1 MLFDLK
7 NVITNTHATVA
18 IGASTSISAIMGLF
32 ISNVLILHF
41 KGIDV
46 KELRKRIVFMLV
58 TLLMI
63 SLIPGVDFFGHLGS
77 LISGFCLGLVLIAW
91 RDTEVVKARNAGI
104 ALLSIYTLVLMFIW
118 FL

>member
-18 IGASTSISAIMGLF
+18 IGASTSICAIMGLF
-32 ISNVLILHF
+32 IANVLILHF

-58 TLLMI
+58 TLLLI
-63 SLIPGVDFFGHLGS
+63 SFIPGVDFFGHLGS
-77 LISGFCLGLVLIAW
+77 LISGFFLGLVLVAW
-91 RDTEVVKARNAGI
+91 RDVEVIKARNAGLACLAI
-104 ALLSIYTLVLMFIW
+104 YSLALTLIWVL
-118 FL
+118 